1 MEQPIDKIRNIL
13 RKEGITGMNSIEHCI
28 IFVIARML
36 NDNLCEK
43 TNIDKKYTYN
53 NLIIDEDGDRIKG
66 QELFDKIY
74 TEGNV
79 DCLVGQ
85 IIKKIKYT
93 NIKFNNKMST
103 SSVEEI
109 MKILEKIDFEHLS
122 IKYDIIGTIYELHL
136 KSGTSNAMRDLGQY
150 YTNRQV
156 INYMIKLCDPIMN
169 KKGQIETISDP
180 TMGTGGFLTMSVKYL
195 NEKYK
200 NKVDWSKNKNNLIG
214 FDIDD
219 NVKNMAMLNMF
230 LETGELC
237 NETLVKNDTLY
248 NDLRISSDK
257 TIEKVDVIL
266 ANEPMGLSGIIHANC
281 CEKVKELKI
290 RGTKAEPL
298 FMQLFMQSLNDGGRC
313 AVIVPDGML
322 FNDSNLHNDTRKYLI
337 ENFDLKKVVAL
348 SDDFFL
354 NTGVKTSILYFVKNG
369 NKTSEVEFSSIKLNK
384 GELEETS
391 IIKVSYDDINLNG
404 YSLFVNKYNVQ
415 EVTKVE
421 GIEYKKLYDICEK
434 KNGKSL
440 TKADMR
446 DGIYPVV
453 SGGIEYG
460 GYHNEYNYDEQLIC
474 IARVGS
480 AGHISYIEKKCFITD
495 LVGAYKIIDEKCL
508 FKYIYYILK
517 YNENNI
523 KNIYVMKTGAPSI
536 NLNKFINDFSV
547 PIPSIE
553 IQQMIVKQ
561 LDLLSE
567 NNALCKKQVEES
579 KQILKDYVK
588 CMTLWDDE
596 RKLENEIFFE
606 QKNKKLKASD
616 GNNEG
621 KYRFIT
627 SSQDKMLYRNDYEF
641 ENKHIVIGRGG
652 NASLHI
658 LDKFSIS
665 HDDCYVIS
673 TSNHIIEYIYYFILA
688 NKNILE
694 DGFVGST
701 IKHIS
706 KSYIND
712 MKIKVPSLEKQKE
725 IVAYCDEIEE
735 TIKKMEKRITSNEQL
750 MKQILDTYLKVREP
764 INEEVNNVIDVKENE
779 QTDEPL
785 DETSEEKPK
794 KKVVVKKVIKKNP
807 LCSKVESTDD
817 I

>member
-237 NETLVKNDTLY
+237 NETLIKNDTLY
-248 NDLRISSDK
+248 NDFKISSDK

-322 FNDSNLHNDTRKYLI
+322 FNDSNLHTDTRKHLI

-391 IIKVSYDDINLNG
+391 IIKVSYDDIKLNG

-421 GIEYKKLYDICEK
+421 GIEYKKLNDVCIFKSGKQISKEK
-434 KNGKSL
+434 FEKG
-440 TKADMR
+440 D
-446 DGIYPVV
+446 YPVI
-453 SGGIEYG
+453 GGG
-460 GYHNEYNYDEQLIC
+460 CNPTGYHNEYNRDENTILCSSSGANAGFISKYATKIWASDCFSIHSKNGETLDELYLFHFLKNIQKQIYEC
-474 IARVGS
+474 QTGS
-480 AGHISYIEKKCFITD
+480 AQPHIYSKSIE
-495 LVGAYKIIDEKCL
+495 
-508 FKYIYYILK
+508 
-517 YNENNI
+517 NI
-523 KNIYVMKTGAPSI
+523 EI
-536 NLNKFINDFSV
+536 

-553 IQQMIVKQ
+553 VQQMIVKQ

-567 NNALCKKQVEES
+567 NNASCKKQIDEFR
-579 KQILKDYVK
+579 QILKDYVK
-588 CMTLWDDE
+588 CMTLWDE
-596 RKLENEIFFE
+596 EKEVRNVINFIKTG
-606 QKNKKLKASD
+606 KNKPSDNKTGSLYPYYGTSGINGYTDEFLFD
-616 GNNEG
+616 GNYLLTPRNGTIGVFFKSSG
-621 KYRFIT
+621 KIFPSDHIFVLEIKDNYL
-627 SSQDKMLYRNDYEF
+627 KDYF
-641 ENKHIVIGRGG
+641 YYYMVNCLNLDQKKH
-652 NASLHI
+652 
-658 LDKFSIS
+658 
-665 HDDCYVIS
+665 
-673 TSNHIIEYIYYFILA
+673 
-688 NKNILE
+688 
-694 DGFVGST
+694 GST
-701 IKHIS
+701 IMGVTRTDIEES
-706 KSYIND
+706 
-712 MKIKVPSLEKQKE
+712 KIKVPSLEKQKE

-735 TIKKMEKRITSNEQL
+735 TIKLLEKRITSNEQL
-750 MKQILDTYLKVREP
+750 MKQILDTYLKVREQV
-764 INEEVNNVIDVKENE
+764 NEEEVNNVIGVKVNE
-779 QTDEPL
+779 QIDEPV
-785 DETSEEKPK
+785 EIIAEEKPK
-794 KKVVVKKVIKKNP
+794 KKVIVKKVIKKNP
-807 LCSKVESTDD
+807 LCSKVESNDD